1 MTSLTK
7 RCLMVYVALLF
18 CLALVGAQNQ
28 ELYRT
33 QASLIDQKLELQTQ
47 LTDLRVTASRVNG
60 ALAVREWAYARGM
73 VSAPQVEDV
82 KKVMPSPA
90 PEVIPSPEQRLEVRT
105 LWR

>member
-7 RCLMVYVALLF
+7 RCLMTYVALLF

-28 ELYRT
+28 GLYRT
-33 QASLIDQKLELQTQ
+33 QAALIDQKLDLQTQ

-82 KKVMPSPA
+82 RKVMPGPA
-90 PEVIPSPEQRLEVRT
+90 PEVTASPATTLEVRT